1 MRFQRTIKNETRL
14 SGIGLHTGKEVTVI
28 LRPAPPD
35 KGITFLRIDT
45 HPPCEI
51 EATISRVVDARLA
64 TTLGRDGVTISTTE
78 HLLGAIFGLGID
90 NLVIEIDS
98 PEVPI
103 MDGSASPFIDLL
115 KAVGTEEQGVKK
127 EFMQVLRPVKVF
139 SEDAEISLIPSKG
152 FRITY
157 TIDFNHP
164 LVANQS
170 CRVYFS
176 EATFEREIGRARTFG
191 LLKDLQ
197 ALKTNG
203 LAKGGS
209 VENAIV
215 VGEHYILNEEGL
227 RYPEE
232 FVRHKV
238 LDLIG
243 DTALLGRPLIGHI
256 IAHKS
261 GHHLHHQLI
270 REILKNRNAWKLVSP
285 AAARGK

>member
-1 MRFQRTIKNETRL
+1 MKFQRTIKSEVQI
-14 SGIGLHTGKEVTVI
+14 SGIGLHTGKEVIVTFK
-28 LRPAPPD
+28 PSPPD
-35 KGITFLRIDT
+35 SGIMFVRVDT
-45 HPPCEI
+45 DPPCEI
-51 EATISRVVDARLA
+51 KADISCVVDARLA

-78 HLLGAIFGLGID
+78 HLLGSLYGMGID
-90 NLVIEIDS
+90 NLLIEIDS

-103 MDGSASPFIDLL
+103 MDGSAAPFIDLI
-115 KAVGTEEQGVKK
+115 KAAGIEEQEVPKQFIHILK
-127 EFMQVLRPVKVF
+127 PLKITSQ
-139 SEDAEISLIPSKG
+139 DTEISLIPSRG
-152 FRITY
+152 FKITY
-157 TIDFNHP
+157 TIDFNHQ
-164 LVANQS
+164 LIANQS

-176 EATFEREIGRARTFG
+176 QATFEREIGSARTFG

-215 VGEHYILNEEGL
+215 VGDDYILNEEGL
-227 RYPEE
+227 RFPEE

-243 DTALLGRPLIGHI
+243 DTSLLGKPLIGHI

-270 REILKNRNAWKLVSP
+270 REILNNQSSWKLIPPTVK
-285 AAARGK
+285 RNK